1 MVYGKEGEV
10 CKNTVT
16 INLPADLYAK
26 LEELAADSDSS
37 PTDQIAALIEDA
49 KTRRAWIR
57 ALDDMSRQIQRDD
70 NRETEPD
77 QEEFIR
83 QLRKARREI
92 FDAEYA
98 HLYR

>member
-10 CKNTVT
+10 SKNTVT
-16 INLPADLYAK
+16 IKLPAGLYEK
-26 LEELAADSDSS
+26 LEELAADSNSS

-49 KTRRAWIR
+49 KARRAWIR
-57 ALDDMSRQIQRDD
+57 ALDDMSKQIQKDD

-92 FDAEYA
+92 FEAEYA